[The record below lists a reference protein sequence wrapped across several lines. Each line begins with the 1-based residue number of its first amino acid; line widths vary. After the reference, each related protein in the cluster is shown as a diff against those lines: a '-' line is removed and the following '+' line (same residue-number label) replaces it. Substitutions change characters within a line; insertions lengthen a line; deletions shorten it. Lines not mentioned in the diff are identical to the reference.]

1 MDKDKILQMSRAEN
15 EGMPDEWEQSVDA
28 KAAGV
33 SRVVGLVMC
42 LLLVFVAAPLLDN
55 PQLGQGAWL
64 VFFAMEGSSDLYQYL
79 KTRKRSKLLWAVLK
93 LFCVA
98 GYLGILWLWT
108 KV

>member
-1 MDKDKILQMSRAEN
+1 MDKDQILQMSRKEN
-15 EGMPDEWEQSVDA
+15 EGQPDEWEQSVDS
-28 KAAGV
+28 KAAGI
-33 SRVVGLVMC
+33 SKIVGLITC
-42 LLLVFVAAPLLDN
+42 LLLVFVAAPLLEN

-79 KTRKRSKLLWAVLK
+79 KTKKRSKLIWAILE

-108 KV
+108 IV